1 MRPLLLLGST
11 ILSVTLSSAVFAQ
24 APATRPH
31 NVVLFVADGLRFR
44 IVDDHTAPTMATGH
58 MLGDIGDFSNTIF
71 AGFEVPGAAK
81 TRMHAVWKL
90 GRLLAKVDR
99 K

>member
-11 ILSVTLSSAVFAQ
+11 ILSVMLSAVAYAQ

-44 IVDDHTAPTMATGH
+44 TDPPTAG
-58 MLGDIGDFSNTIF
+58 LRVF
-71 AGFEVPGAAK
+71 
-81 TRMHAVWKL
+81 
-90 GRLLAKVDR
+90 
-99 K
+99 